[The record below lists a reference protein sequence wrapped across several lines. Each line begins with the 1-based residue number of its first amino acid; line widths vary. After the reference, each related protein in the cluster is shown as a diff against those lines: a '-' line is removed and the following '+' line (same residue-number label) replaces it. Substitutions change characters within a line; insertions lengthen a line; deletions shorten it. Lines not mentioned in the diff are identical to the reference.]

1 AMQSGWICL
10 EGSWYYLGGNNDGA
24 SRVFNDGLFI
34 KKSMN
39 RFIVSIYNK
48 FSQLINFC
56 VKLFLLFRI
65 WKRNS
70 F

>member
-1 AMQSGWICL
+1 MT
-10 EGSWYYLGGNNDGA
+10 
-24 SRVFNDGLFI
+24 VFSL

>member
-1 AMQSGWICL
+1 
-10 EGSWYYLGGNNDGA
+10 
-24 SRVFNDGLFI
+24 
-34 KKSMN
+34 MN

-70 F
+70 EKDPASGIYTCLG

>member
-1 AMQSGWICL
+1 
-10 EGSWYYLGGNNDGA
+10 
-24 SRVFNDGLFI
+24 
-34 KKSMN
+34 MN

-56 VKLFLLFRI
+56 VKLFPLFRI